1 MMPARGPRRLSEIA
15 QCMCYSKSMERDT
28 PPLPARPDTVFG
40 GLSATGLAPLRQL
53 QLGDGMA
60 LTLWQ
65 RTTPGLEIAYA
76 QPGHHTLAC
85 YFHSGD
91 GTRRLNAPEGA
102 LADGD
107 LCSLPEDHASRWLVR
122 GELLFLHLYFTPE
135 NIARRAVLEL
145 DCDARLV
152 QLDDRHYRKPPAL
165 AALCGQLAAI
175 PWDGA
180 DGLLRANTLA
190 HEALSCLLRLQ
201 GRSPRQQ
208 ALRGG
213 LPPHARRRVG
223 EYIEA
228 HLAEPLTLGMLA
240 EIACLSEYHF
250 LRMFRTSFGMPPHAW
265 IAARRIDRARQL
277 LYHSAQPLQ
286 RIADDCGYADL
297 SHFSHRF
304 RAAAGCSP
312 SAFRRAMQS

>member
-1 MMPARGPRRLSEIA
+1 MMPACGLRRLSEIA
-15 QCMCYSKSMERDT
+15 QCLCYSKSMKRDDH
-28 PPLPARPDTVFG
+28 PLLARPETVFG
-40 GLSATGLAPLRQL
+40 GLSATGLKPLRHL
-53 QLGDGMA
+53 QLGDGIA
-60 LTLWQ
+60 LTLW
-65 RTTPGLEIAYA
+65 RRSTPGLEIAYA

-85 YFHSGD
+85 YLNSGD
-91 GTRRLNAPEGA
+91 GTQRLDARAGM

-122 GELLFLHLYFTPE
+122 GELRFLHLYFTPE

-152 QLDDRHYRKPPAL
+152 QLEDRHYTGLPAL
-165 AALCGQLAAI
+165 PALCGQLAAMS
-175 PWDGA
+175 WDGA
-180 DGLLRANTLA
+180 DGLLRANELG
-190 HEALSCLLRLQ
+190 HEALSGLLRLQ

-213 LPPHARRRVG
+213 LSLAARRRICD
-223 EYIEA
+223 YIEA

-250 LRMFRTSFGMPPHAW
+250 LRMFRASFGMPPHTW

-277 LYHSAQPLQ
+277 LHHSAQPLQ